1 MKKITEKHICMI
13 PLAIWFAIIPLIVKV
28 KFYENP
34 LTEYSWYS
42 NESMLADFFLYHK
55 SLFVTI
61 TGVLMLLIL
70 IWQISKM
77 KRKDDLFN
85 SDTRIL
91 IPIVIYLFLAIA
103 SSLFSDYGYFCT
115 HGMPDQFETIW
126 NLIAYVIAVI
136 YCYYVV
142 VYYDSDRS
150 LNNIIFVGAALVGII
165 CVLQYF
171 KVDIYRLIYAGE
183 GYSFTFEEG
192 TVYGPFYNINYVG
205 YYTLLFVPLFVMLFV
220 SAKDWKLRV
229 ITAVLTAALMIAL
242 IGAESTTAIAAF
254 VIVAA
259 FAIVFI
265 LLKNAKA
272 KKILWIPIGAIAI
285 CGVAVCVLAVPRM
298 DAYIQAS
305 DTKKTNLENIF
316 THDDNVE
323 IDYKGE
329 QLYIQMIQYGDSLAF
344 NLTDQNDASVAS
356 EYVDSSEGYYY
367 YTVTDTRFE
376 GMMLTPAIM
385 TEDPLT
391 YGFIVQI
398 DDKSWNFTNQMTEDG
413 TYYYYTDLG
422 KLTKLTEDT
431 IAPSFEPLVNVSG
444 LANGRGYIWNKTIAM
459 LKDYIVLGSG
469 ADTYAVVFPNDDFV
483 SMYNNG
489 YNNLIMTKPHCLYL
503 QIAVQ
508 SGVLSLICFLVF
520 YVWYAISSIRLYFK
534 QRLDQP
540 LAAAGFAILL
550 GTMGYMISA
559 IANDSTIT
567 ISPLYW
573 ALIGVGI
580 GINHRVRSA
589 ARQ

>member
-13 PLAIWFAIIPLIVKV
+13 PLVIWFAIIPLIVKV

-61 TGVLMLLIL
+61 TGVLMLLVL
-70 IWQISKM
+70 IWQIGKM

-91 IPIVIYLFLAIA
+91 IPIVSYLFLAIA

-126 NLIAYVIAVI
+126 NLTAYVIAVI

-142 VYYDSDRS
+142 VYYDSNRS

-205 YYTLLFVPLFVMLFV
+205 YYTLLFVPLFVMLFI

-229 ITAVLTAALMIAL
+229 ITAILTTALMIAL
-242 IGAESTTAIAAF
+242 IGAESTTAVAAF

-285 CGVAVCVLAVPRM
+285 CAAAVFVLAVPRM

-385 TEDPLT
+385 TEDPVT

-431 IAPSFEPLVNVSG
+431 ISPSFEPLVNVSG

-459 LKDYIVLGSG
+459 LKDYILLGSG

-520 YVWYAISSIRLYFK
+520 YVWYAISSMRLYFK

-589 ARQ
+589 TK

>member
-1 MKKITEKHICMI
+1 MI
-13 PLAIWFAIIPLIVKV
+13 PLVIWFAIIPLIVKV

-61 TGVLMLLIL
+61 TGVLMLLVL
-70 IWQISKM
+70 IWQIGKM

-91 IPIVIYLFLAIA
+91 IPIVSYLFLAIA

-126 NLIAYVIAVI
+126 NLTAYVIAVI

-142 VYYDSDRS
+142 VYYDSNRS

-205 YYTLLFVPLFVMLFV
+205 YYTLLFVPLFVMLFI

-229 ITAVLTAALMIAL
+229 ITAILTTALMIAL
-242 IGAESTTAIAAF
+242 IGAESTTAVAAF

-285 CGVAVCVLAVPRM
+285 CAAAVFVLAVPRM

-385 TEDPLT
+385 TEDPVT

-431 IAPSFEPLVNVSG
+431 ISPSFEPLVNVSG

-459 LKDYIVLGSG
+459 LKDYILLGSG

-520 YVWYAISSIRLYFK
+520 YVWYAISSMRLYFK

-589 ARQ
+589 TK